1 MILPDFIGLTIAVHN
16 GKQQVPVFI
25 TDQMVWPQVAGGALS
40 RSPADKRSKENKE
53 VTMKHVQPFVALCV
67 GR

>member
-1 MILPDFIGLTIAVHN
+1 MILPDFISLTIAVHN

-40 RSPADKRSKENKE
+40 RSLAGQKVK
-53 VTMKHVQPFVALCV
+53 
-67 GR
+67 